1 MFATHADACTKR
13 ELPVFQDSS
22 FLEKRKTHGKAIVF
36 ARQDV
41 VIGDTRPWLEDP
53 DVRDVPHEGD
63 RIEAGQPICTVFA
76 AGSDETSCYTRLVEH
91 AAHIYGE
98 VA

>member
-1 MFATHADACTKR
+1 M
-13 ELPVFQDSS
+13 
-22 FLEKRKTHGKAIVF
+22 LEKGTTYGKAIVF

-53 DVRDVPHEGD
+53 DVRDVPHAGD
-63 RIEAGQPICTVFA
+63 RIEGGQPICTVFA
-76 AGSDETSCYTRLVEH
+76 AGSDEASCYARLIER
-91 AAHIYGE
+91 AARIYGE